1 MKIRILCDQSGS
13 VDGMVILRYLAGQEY
28 DMSKTNG
35 HVELAKTFVS
45 QNWAVIADDKR
56 VIEDDK
62 QVENSSDSRA
72 SEPDRSEAKPKTRG
86 HKRRRTGLHIRG

>member
-1 MKIRILCDQSGS
+1 MKIRMLCDQSGS
-13 VDGMVILRYLAGQEY
+13 VDGVVILRYLTGQEY

-45 QNWAVIADDKR
+45 QNWAVIADDKQ

-62 QVENSSDSRA
+62 QVENSAERGA
-72 SEPDRSEAKPKTRG
+72 SEPYRSQVKLKTRG
-86 HKRRRTGLHIRG
+86 HKR

>member
-1 MKIRILCDQSGS
+1 MKIRMLCDQSGS
-13 VDGMVILRYLAGQEY
+13 VDGVVILRYLAGQEY
-28 DMSKTNG
+28 DMSKTIG

-62 QVENSSDSRA
+62 QVENSTERGA
-72 SEPDRSEAKPKTRG
+72 SEPDRGEAKPKTRG
-86 HKRRRTGLHIRG
+86 HKR